1 MLNKCVEYFI
11 NTENN
16 TTRIRWNKTINLP
29 FRYSDLY
36 DENKQKKIN
45 SKWLNLP
52 ISKSK
57 YIVKG
62 LIHSDWCISKEVTFD
77 TTSKN
82 LIESLRYILLRMIP
96 RMSSTADTHLCNKM
110 QLKCNESNHFICSK
124 YKLRPMC
131 VEFGRQSPFFHF
143 FI

>member
-1 MLNKCVEYFI
+1 MLVFTIPNYEKDIQNISENDCYMYGLLLGDGCMNNNSTSSYISLHTVNKQHMLNFITNYLENKVVEYFI
-11 NTENN
+11 DTENN

-57 YIVKG
+57 
-62 LIHSDWCISKEVTFD
+62 
-77 TTSKN
+77 
-82 LIESLRYILLRMIP
+82 
-96 RMSSTADTHLCNKM
+96 
-110 QLKCNESNHFICSK
+110 
-124 YKLRPMC
+124 
-131 VEFGRQSPFFHF
+131 
-143 FI
+143 